1 MTQQQMISWIFP
13 ILLILFFYF
22 FLIRPQRKKEKA
34 IDAMRKSVKAGDKVI
49 TIGGIR
55 GRVVKEREETLILE
69 IGEKTRIEVMRWSVS
84 SVVESAPKKKTVL
97 TPPEEKEDK
106 TPEASEESK
115 APDQNQA
122 SESQQKAQDENEAS
136 EKAENETETKQ

>member
-1 MTQQQMISWIFP
+1 MQQQVMAWFFP

-69 IGEKTRIEVMRWSVS
+69 IGERTRIEVMRWSIS

-97 TPPEEKEDK
+97 TPPEEKESENAAEEK
-106 TPEASEESK
+106 TEAEKPEVPAQAEGNASE
-115 APDQNQA
+115 
-122 SESQQKAQDENEAS
+122 NEPVQTE
-136 EKAENETETKQ
+136 EK

>member
-1 MTQQQMISWIFP
+1 MQQQALAWVFP

-34 IDAMRKSVKAGDKVI
+34 IDAMRKGVRAGDKVI

-69 IGEKTRIEVMRWSVS
+69 IGERTRIEVMRWSIS
-84 SVVESAPKKKTVL
+84 SIVESTPKKKTV
-97 TPPEEKEDK
+97 TAPKEEDSEDAAGQDTK
-106 TPEASEESK
+106 ALPEAQE
-115 APDQNQA
+115 ADQYGAADDADNA
-122 SESQQKAQDENEAS
+122 SDAETQD
-136 EKAENETETKQ
+136 K

>member
-1 MTQQQMISWIFP
+1 MPQQAVAWFFP

-55 GRVVKEREETLILE
+55 GRIVKEKEETLILE
-69 IGEKTRIEVMRWSVS
+69 IGERTRIEVMRWSIS
-84 SVVESAPKKKTVL
+84 SIVESTPKKKTV
-97 TPPEEKEDK
+97 TAPKEENSGDAADDAKAL
-106 TPEASEESK
+106 PEAEDANDAADYADDASGADSENK
-115 APDQNQA
+115 
-122 SESQQKAQDENEAS
+122 
-136 EKAENETETKQ
+136 

>member
-1 MTQQQMISWIFP
+1 MQQQVMAWFFP

-69 IGEKTRIEVMRWSVS
+69 IGERTRIEVMRWSIS

-97 TPPEEKEDK
+97 TPPEEKESENAAEEK
-106 TPEASEESK
+106 TEAEKPEVEKPEVPAQAEGNASKNEPVQTEEK
-115 APDQNQA
+115 
-122 SESQQKAQDENEAS
+122 
-136 EKAENETETKQ
+136 